1 MCCVVFACV
10 QHHEDGVVSVTFKT
24 PEEGDVCVAAMQG
37 RWFAKRQIIAATYD
51 GKTKYEVKETDA
63 EREERLKGWEKF
75 LKTDD
80 KNKKATAE
88 ATATSAQGQVSAN
101 SAGESNTLAP
111 AGQNAE
117 AAGAASAEVPPL
129 EPLPHRTE
137 QPQVSDTPA
146 EGAAD

>member
-1 MCCVVFACV
+1 L

-24 PEEGDVCVAAMQG
+24 PEEGDACVAAMQG
-37 RWFAKRQIIAATYD
+37 RWFAKRQILAATYD

-75 LKTDD
+75 LEMDD
-80 KNKKATAE
+80 KNKKANTEAT
-88 ATATSAQGQVSAN
+88 ATATSAQGQASAN
-101 SAGESNTLAP
+101 SAGESNILAP

-117 AAGAASAEVPPL
+117 AAGAASAEVAPS

-146 EGAAD
+146 EGAAN